1 MFLRGPWFSSE
12 ILGDFMDKEK
22 ATVVRSSGGVVV
34 RKMRSS
40 CEVLLIRKHNS
51 SFWTLPKGHLEEGE
65 REEEAAIREVCEET
79 GYVPRLGPRLGE
91 IAYTYERNNRLFEEH
106 VTFYLMG
113 VEREGTRTAKEEVAE
128 VRWFS
133 LHEAPSFLFYENERR
148 ILSLA
153 QEHLEKEGI
162 NF

>member
-1 MFLRGPWFSSE
+1 
-12 ILGDFMDKEK
+12 MDKEK
-22 ATVVRSSGGVVV
+22 ATVVRSSGGVVI
-34 RKMRSS
+34 RKRCSS
-40 CEVLLIRKHNS
+40 FEVLLIRKHNS

-65 REEEAAIREVCEET
+65 REEEAAIREVREET
-79 GYVPRLGPRLGE
+79 GCVPRLGPKLGE
-91 IAYTYERNNRLFEEH
+91 IAYTYERNSHLFEEH

-128 VRWFS
+128 VQWFP
-133 LHEAPSFLFYENERR
+133 LHEVPSFLFYENERH

-153 QEHLEKEGI
+153 QEYLEKEGT